1 MSAQRQI
8 GVGVIGCGRVSQ
20 AYFRGAQ
27 LFEVFHIVA
36 CADVEMEAARAQAEL
51 NGCEALSVDALL
63 SRSDIEIVLN
73 LTVPAAHAGVS
84 RRILEAGKHV
94 YCEKPLTV
102 DLKDAQALLG
112 LARSKGLR
120 VGCAPDTFLG
130 AGIQT
135 VRDILDSGS
144 IGRIT
149 SGTAFML
156 NHGHES
162 WHPNPGFYYLRGGG
176 PVFDMAPYYLTAL
189 VYLVGPVRRVS
200 AITTKAY
207 GQRVATCKERR
218 GEILPVEV
226 NTHASGIL
234 EFHNGAVMT
243 AVFSFDVHAAGHS
256 PIELY
261 GTGGSIKVPDPNTF
275 GGPVERI
282 LAGEKQRGWQ
292 TIELTRPYS
301 ENSRGIGVADLA
313 QAILDGRPHLAC
325 GSLASHVLEV
335 MHAFDKS
342 SESGRA
348 IRIESKPERPPFGG
362 GSSAGII
369 S

>member
-1 MSAQRQI
+1 MSARRQL
-8 GVGVIGCGRVSQ
+8 GVGIIGCGKVSQ
-20 AYFRGAQ
+20 AYFRGAK

-36 CADVEMEAARAQAEL
+36 CADIEMQAAWAQAEA
-51 NGCEALSVDALL
+51 NGCEALSVDGLL
-63 SRSDIEIVLN
+63 NRADIEIVLN
-73 LTVPAAHAGVS
+73 LTVPSAHASVS

-102 DLKDAQALLG
+102 DLKDAQALLE
-112 LARSKGLR
+112 LARARGLR
-120 VGCAPDTFLG
+120 IGCAPDTFLG

-135 VRDILDSGS
+135 VREIIDSGS
-144 IGRIT
+144 IGQIT

-176 PVFDMAPYYLTAL
+176 PLFDMAPYYLTAL
-189 VYLVGPVRRVS
+189 VYLIGPVLRVS
-200 AITTKAY
+200 AVATKAY
-207 GQRVATCKERR
+207 EQRVATCQERL

-226 NTHASGIL
+226 NTHVSGIL
-234 EFHNGAVMT
+234 EFHSGAVMT
-243 AVFSFDVHAAGHS
+243 AVFSFDVHAGDHS

-282 LAGEKQRGWQ
+282 LAGEKKQGWQ
-292 TIELTRPYS
+292 AIELTRPYS

-313 QAILDGRPHLAC
+313 QAIIDSRPHRAC

-335 MHAFDKS
+335 MHAFEESSKS
-342 SESGRA
+342 GHS
-348 IRIESKPERPPFGG
+348 IRIESKPERPAYGV
-362 GSSAGII
+362 SDRLT
-369 S
+369 